1 MHTYPFAAC
10 GWRSIAFEPQPSCV
24 EYLRYT
30 CQTNGFSEVDVVP
43 GVLDEQQAASVP
55 FFVSESSWFSSLSR
69 EQVEKFEPAETSQTR
84 AWTIDDYCEEND
96 DLAPT
101 CLKIDV
107 EGAELRVLRGAHHT
121 LDRARPDIF
130 AEVLTTEE
138 NKAEV
143 WEMLP
148 AFNRVF
154 LITTDRGSPLRPI
167 LDLPAFL
174 TAGEGHD
181 HIDVVAFAGPTLARR
196 LDDHFDLS

>member
-1 MHTYPFAAC
+1 MA
-10 GWRSIAFEPQPSCV
+10 SIAFEPQPSCV

-30 CQTNGFSEVDVVP
+30 CQTNGFSEVDAAP
-43 GVLDEQQAASVP
+43 GVLDEQRAVSVP
-55 FFVSESSWFSSLSR
+55 FFVSESSWLQANQSR
-69 EQVEKFEPAETSQTR
+69 PGREFEPAETFQTC
-84 AWTIDDYCEEND
+84 AWTIYYYCEEND

-107 EGAELRVLRGAHHT
+107 EGAELRVLRGAEHT
-121 LDRARPDIF
+121 LDRGRPDIF

-138 NKAEV
+138 NEREV
-143 WEMLP
+143 WEMLQ
-148 AFNRVF
+148 ALDYRVF

-167 LDLPAFL
+167 LDLPLFL

-181 HIDVVAFAGPTLARR
+181 HIDVVALAGPTLARR